1 LIVTENRNN
10 VDIYSYI
17 SDGPYKKYSL
27 TPSHWFF
34 CGLPPMIIEATKA
47 LPLCPLVSSFI

>member
-1 LIVTENRNN
+1 LIVTGNRNN
-10 VDIYSYI
+10 VEIYSYI

-27 TPSHWFF
+27 TPSHW
-34 CGLPPMIIEATKA
+34 PMIIEAPKA